1 MGFGNERGGKKRL
14 RHQGEKR
21 SLERKEQTEKDRK
34 IYFTLIFAVQVGS
47 EPIVSLYT
55 LPILNFSPLFFL
67 LFVDSSYC
75 LNVAGAL
82 PHSGMF

>member
-1 MGFGNERGGKKRL
+1 MRNREERA
-14 RHQGEKR
+14 

-34 IYFTLIFAVQVGS
+34 IYSTLIFAVQVGS
-47 EPIVSLYT
+47 EPIVFLYT
-55 LPILNFSPLFFL
+55 LLVLNFSPLFFL

-75 LNVAGAL
+75 LKVAGAL